1 MFEPVLSTD
10 RARSYKPDP
19 RAYQIGVDALGL
31 PREQVLFVAFAGWDA
46 AGASRFGYQ
55 TYWVNRMKLPAEEL
69 GHAPDAVGHSLD
81 DLVSFLAARQ

>member
-1 MFEPVLSTD
+1 MPFRCST
-10 RARSYKPDP
+10 RE
-19 RAYQIGVDALGL
+19 ALRQWSKLNCPAVERRL

-69 GHAPDAVGHSLD
+69 GHVPDGIGRSLD